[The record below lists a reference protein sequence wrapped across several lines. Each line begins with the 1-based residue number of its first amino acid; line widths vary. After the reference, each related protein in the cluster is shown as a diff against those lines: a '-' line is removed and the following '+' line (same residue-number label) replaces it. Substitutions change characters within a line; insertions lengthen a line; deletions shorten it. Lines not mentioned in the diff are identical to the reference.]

1 MIARVRRAAAT
12 MARRALPCCTG
23 PGRLARERRGGLP
36 GRADARESRVRGSGR
51 SHRRACP
58 AALLLGVLGG
68 AACALSV
75 ACGTTG
81 GTAPRPPLRV
91 AVLPYLSFGP
101 IFLAYDE
108 GDFASVGLEI
118 DLVRFGR
125 SVEAIP
131 ALDRGDLD
139 VAGGTLSLAL
149 FNAVARGSRVRI
161 VADKGYVP
169 RDGCAYS
176 GLLARRALGPE
187 PRLTRDGLRGLRIAA
202 DRTSYTGYYLDKV
215 LASVGLGPEDVEMV
229 NVPDEIL
236 GDALDR
242 GRVDLAHT
250 TEPWLSRL
258 VAEGHG
264 RLWVTPQDV
273 LPDSQYAYLFFG
285 PTLLDRDPEA
295 GYRFLTAYL
304 RGVRRYLEG
313 KTSRNLAIL
322 SARTGLDPERLAAAC
337 WPRFRAGG
345 EVDPESLRD
354 FQQWGRSRGLLDAGL
369 PADFVWDPSFIREAS
384 RRAAA
389 RRDRSE
395 AGVVRKPGRS

>member
-1 MIARVRRAAAT
+1 MIARVRRAATTWVCRARPCC
-12 MARRALPCCTG
+12 ARRDQAEQ
-23 PGRLARERRGGLP
+23 ARRGRLP
-36 GRADARESRVRGSGR
+36 GRADAAESRVPGCGR
-51 SHRRACP
+51 CRRPARS
-58 AALLLGVLGG
+58 AALLLAVLGAAACLLG
-68 AACALSV
+68 AACGA
-75 ACGTTG
+75 TG
-81 GTAPRPPLRV
+81 STVPRRPLRV

-101 IFLAYDE
+101 IFLAHDE
-108 GDFASVGLEI
+108 GDFASVGLEV

-187 PRLTRDGLRGLRIAA
+187 PRLTREGLRGLRVAA
-202 DRTSYTGYYLDKV
+202 DRTSYTGYYLDKL
-215 LASVGLGPEDVEMV
+215 LASAGLGPEDVEMV

-258 VAEGHG
+258 VGEGHG
-264 RLWVTPQDV
+264 HLWVTPQDV

-285 PTLLDRDPEA
+285 PALLERDPEA

-337 WPRFRAGG
+337 WPGFRADG

-354 FQQWGRSRGLLDAGL
+354 FQQWGRSKGLLDAGL
-369 PADFVWDPSFIREAS
+369 PTDFVWDPRFIREAG
-384 RRAAA
+384 RRAAVQ
-389 RRDRSE
+389 RDGGQ
-395 AGVVRKPGRS
+395 AGAARKPASS

>member
-1 MIARVRRAAAT
+1 MTSRARHGPASEDRT
-12 MARRALPCCTG
+12 ARPSCEPLAPHAQ
-23 PGRLARERRGGLP
+23 GRLR
-36 GRADARESRVRGSGR
+36 GRAGL
-51 SHRRACP
+51 
-58 AALLLGVLGG
+58 AAVLLG
-68 AACALSV
+68 AACAV
-75 ACGTTG
+75 GAACGSQEAATG
-81 GTAPRPPLRV
+81 RPLRV

-101 IFLAYDE
+101 IFIAHDE
-108 GDFASVGLEI
+108 GEFASVGLEV

-176 GLLARRALGPE
+176 GLVARRALGAE
-187 PRLTRDGLRGLRIAA
+187 PRLTREGLRGLRIAA
-202 DRTSYTGYYLDKV
+202 DRTSYTGYYLDRM
-215 LASVGLGPEDVEMV
+215 LASLGLGVDDVELV

-258 VAEGHG
+258 LSEGHG
-264 RLWVTPQDV
+264 HLWVSPKDV
-273 LPDSQYAYLFFG
+273 LPESQYAYVFFG
-285 PTLLDRDPEA
+285 PTLLERSPDT
-295 GYRFLTAYL
+295 GYRFLEAYL

-313 KTSRNLAIL
+313 KTPRNLAIL
-322 SARTGLDPERLAAAC
+322 AARTGLGSEWLAAAC
-337 WPRFRAGG
+337 WPGFRADGG
-345 EVDPESLRD
+345 IDPGSLGD
-354 FQQWGRSRGLLDAGL
+354 FQRWGRSKGLLEAELPAGLLWDAG
-369 PADFVWDPSFIREAS
+369 FVREAS
-384 RRAAA
+384 RRISGPGVG
-389 RRDRSE
+389 RGRDAVLKGSR
-395 AGVVRKPGRS
+395 P